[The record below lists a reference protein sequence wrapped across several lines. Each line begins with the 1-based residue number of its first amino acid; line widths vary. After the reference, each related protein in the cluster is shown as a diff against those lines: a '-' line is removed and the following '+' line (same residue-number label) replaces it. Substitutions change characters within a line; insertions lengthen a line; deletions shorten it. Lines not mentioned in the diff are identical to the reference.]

1 MKNTFSIAEQIQVD
15 KDYFDLSF
23 QEISHLRGL
32 PIEIV
37 KMYYNKQNKKNEI
50 IIISPDKKKYNNCD
64 EMLKDMSI
72 NQLVTIYR
80 AARKGQSD
88 WTINK
93 NGTDMMKD
101 YIQFHRAF
109 CERPRPQSPYPL
121 PAPTPACPP
130 RCPPAPP

>member
-1 MKNTFSIAEQIQVD
+1 MEIMKNTFSIAEQIQVD

-101 YIQFHRAF
+101 YIQFHNY
-109 CERPRPQSPYPL
+109 S
-121 PAPTPACPP
+121 
-130 RCPPAPP
+130 